1 MIRRFLRARDLD
13 VEKASTMFLKYLKW
27 RHSFVPNGSISRSQV
42 PNEIADDKAFF
53 QGRDKIG
60 RPILLVFGRKHFQK
74 KDGLDEFKRMFLLI
88 KLTDLNKNL
97 IHGVNKN
104 VVIID
109 Y

>member
-88 KLTDLNKNL
+88 RLTDLNKNL
-97 IHGVNKN
+97 IHFIKKHRGE
-104 VVIID
+104 
-109 Y
+109 